1 MFAVLPSDGKPALS
15 VYSTVSSGAQNG
27 VKISLIGSRNTL
39 LLTLT
44 LVSFPPL
51 AHKVSLSGW

>member
-1 MFAVLPSDGKPALS
+1 VLPSDGKPALS